1 MTDPR
6 YPIGRFAAD
15 ANPTPETR
23 ARHIEAIAGLP
34 PRMRQA
40 VASLKA
46 NQLDTP
52 YRDGGWRSNLTM
64 KSPGP
69 RSRTLN

>member
-40 VASLKA
+40 VASLTSWILPIETA
-46 NQLDTP
+46 AGASERWCITF
-52 YRDGGWRSNLTM
+52 LTA
-64 KSPGP
+64 
-69 RSRTLN
+69 T